1 MRIRFGPGGKMYL
14 EPEPKPKATARVKR
28 PKTIVLADGSEVP
41 LLRFGGM
48 YCATTEKGLAIWG
61 RTKAEVVLFSGMTL
75 KPTT

>member
-1 MRIRFGPGGKMYL
+1 MRVCFGPGGKMYL
-14 EPEPKPKATARVKR
+14 EPEPKPKRIKR

-41 LLRFGGM
+41 LLRFGDM

-61 RTKAEVVLFSGMTL
+61 RTKEEVVLFSGMTP